1 MDDGPKPFDDGRLAG
16 DARARFDRLHEILR
30 SRICLLDYPP
40 GMRLS
45 EEVIAAEFGV
55 SRTPLRRVLT
65 RLETEGLLDSVHG
78 VGTFVTDVDIDEL
91 AQVYQLRMELAEL
104 LGHLAPVPPDAAV
117 LAEFRRLAAEAQ
129 RLVAAPDPR
138 AFAQLNMDFFRALMR
153 LTASEPLRG
162 VSERLY
168 FRTARIW
175 LKSISQMNLRDETE
189 VFAREI
195 TDILAAVEL
204 GDLEAA
210 GHIRRS
216 HISMSFLRLRNTARG
231 G

>member
-1 MDDGPKPFDDGRLAG
+1 MDDGTEAFDDSRPAG
-16 DARARFDRLHEILR
+16 DARARFDRLHDILR

-45 EEVIAAEFGV
+45 EAVIAVEFGV

-65 RLETEGLLDSVHG
+65 RLETEGLLASVHG

-91 AQVYQLRMELAEL
+91 EQVYRLRMELAEL
-104 LGHLAPVPPDAAV
+104 LGRLAPVAPGDED
-117 LAEFRRLAAEAQ
+117 LARLRSLATEAQ
-129 RLVAAPDPR
+129 RLASAPDPR
-138 AFAQLNMDFFRALMR
+138 AFAELNMAFFRALMR
-153 LTASEPLRG
+153 LTANEPLRE

-168 FRTARIW
+168 YRTARIW
-175 LKSISQMNLRDETE
+175 LKAIPRMDLRDETE
-189 VFAREI
+189 VFAREVN
-195 TDILAAVEL
+195 DILAAIEL

-216 HISMSFLRLRNTARG
+216 HISMSFLRLRRTAQG